1 MLPRRSPKRPQS
13 PGKQGSC
20 LRSAEGASKGGCHT
34 AECHSED
41 PTPPAQEPPGVG
53 VSPSPPSSPSEE
65 LPKLYKVFYPQG
77 VLSTLGAGWGRDF
90 QCGISKQRAEPHSQ
104 HSDLGHRVPATPGSR
119 QPSIHSPGLLP
130 RPPPRPAQGRARPA
144 SPSSARS
151 RAAHPPMPTMY
162 FISARR
168 GGGDRGWQDDS

>member
-1 MLPRRSPKRPQS
+1 MLPRRSPKSPQP

-65 LPKLYKVFYPQG
+65 LPKLYNFSL
-77 VLSTLGAGWGRDF
+77 LS
-90 QCGISKQRAEPHSQ
+90 
-104 HSDLGHRVPATPGSR
+104 PGSLVYSGCR
-119 QPSIHSPGLLP
+119 VGKGLPVGNFQTEGRTPLPALRPWASGPCDTRLQAALHSFPWP
-130 RPPPRPAQGRARPA
+130 PAQAAASARTGARPA
-144 SPSSARS
+144 CLSLLRALPGRSPSD
-151 RAAHPPMPTMY
+151 AHDVLHLG
-162 FISARR
+162 AEGRR
-168 GGGDRGWQDDS
+168 GPRLAR